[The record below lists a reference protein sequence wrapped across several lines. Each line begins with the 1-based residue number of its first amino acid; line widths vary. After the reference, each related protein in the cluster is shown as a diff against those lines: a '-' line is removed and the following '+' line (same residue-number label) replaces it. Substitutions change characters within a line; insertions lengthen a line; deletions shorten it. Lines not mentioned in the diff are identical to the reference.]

1 MIQPLDAFLDGLRN
15 FLRGRGQ
22 SPRLDE
28 ARIAAA
34 LRHAVE
40 LAGERPEDEPAAL
53 LFALSRH
60 ARALGAA
67 WEDYPLIC
75 ARNMVHL
82 RGLELDAWP
91 GEARLE
97 NLRLRV
103 AFGQAGFEEVRE
115 WVAAHVRSME

>member
-1 MIQPLDAFLDGLRN
+1 MIPPLDAFLDGLRN

-28 ARIAAA
+28 ARLAAA
-34 LRHAVE
+34 LRHAAE
-40 LAGERPEDEPAAL
+40 LAGDRPEDEPAAF

-60 ARALGAA
+60 ARALGPA

-75 ARNMVHL
+75 ARNMV
-82 RGLELDAWP
+82 RVQGRELEAWP
-91 GEARLE
+91 GEAELE

-103 AFGQAGFEEVRE
+103 AFGQAGFQEVRD
-115 WVAAHVRSME
+115 WVAAHVRGSE